1 MNVETQSMIAT
12 LRTLMQV
19 LGVRQAQVERAMGWS
34 VSYLSKILS
43 GKAELRF
50 EHILDMSMAM
60 GLKPQEV
67 FRFAYADWGE
77 PPSEAGRRVRE
88 ITGNLARPNPPAP
101 PAPQPEARLTEED
114 VERMILRTMRRMFS
128 EKPEE

>member
-12 LRTLMQV
+12 LRTLMQI
-19 LGVRQAQVERAMGWS
+19 LGIRQVQVERALGWS
-34 VSYLSKILS
+34 VSYLSKILA

-50 EHILDMSMAM
+50 EHILDMGMAM

-67 FRFAYADWGE
+67 FRFAYPDWGE

-88 ITGNLARPNPPAP
+88 ITGNLASPNPPAP
-101 PAPQPEARLTEED
+101 PAPQPEARLTEKD
-114 VERMILRTMRRMFS
+114 VERMVARTMRRMFA
-128 EKPEE
+128 ERLE